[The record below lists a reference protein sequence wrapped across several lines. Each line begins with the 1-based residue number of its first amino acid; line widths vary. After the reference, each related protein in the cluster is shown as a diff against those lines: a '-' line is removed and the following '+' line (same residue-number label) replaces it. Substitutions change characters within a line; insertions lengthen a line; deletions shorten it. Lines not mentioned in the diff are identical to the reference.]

1 MHDASKMLQIY
12 VCYSHASLLSK
23 EDKTTPKAW
32 RRRHQWIAW
41 RRVVAAE
48 WFRASYCK
56 THILLLL
63 LRRPA
68 NVHRFLAPR
77 SSHLHCV
84 ERVRVVHRELVVAGL
99 PKLRKSSQR
108 VTCRERRMQR
118 RASHLQQHLLHV
130 VFIAHLKI
138 LHAGNSHAPLEIQA
152 VTAGAAVSGN
162 RQTNAMFFSKDG
174 ATESAGSGAGREGT
188 YAPRASLH
196 FGGLLMSTAVLSALP
211 ARYLRATSPTNNDAM
226 ANPKRNAVAIA
237 KGIGL

>member
-138 LHAGNSHAPLEIQA
+138 LHAGNSDAPLEIQA

-162 RQTNAMFFSKDG
+162 RQARPSAATDKQMQCFFQKT
-174 ATESAGSGAGREGT
+174 AQQKAREAGRGVKART
-188 YAPRASLH
+188 LQGRR
-196 FGGLLMSTAVLSALP
+196 STLAAC
-211 ARYLRATSPTNNDAM
+211 
-226 ANPKRNAVAIA
+226 
-237 KGIGL
+237 